1 MNKAIKED
9 FDYRKELKSWFE
21 LSIEKIW
28 ELIDRDSGN
37 QNFWSIYS
45 KENILDPYNDFDNET
60 KEKAKKSNSK
70 WFCLNSGFSEIGS
83 DYDLQC
89 YYDDYRSS
97 NKYWWRVWRYNDLS
111 RLGLSLGEHHLWL
124 VPWWMVKG
132 LCTMIYVLILIYLL
146 FKPWKRSTTLF
157 VFIFIGLCIGM
168 FVLQFVL
175 DTRF

>member
-28 ELIDRDSGN
+28 ELIDRDSDN

-97 NKYWWRVWRYNDLS
+97 NKY
-111 RLGLSLGEHHLWL
+111 
-124 VPWWMVKG
+124 
-132 LCTMIYVLILIYLL
+132 
-146 FKPWKRSTTLF
+146 
-157 VFIFIGLCIGM
+157 
-168 FVLQFVL
+168 
-175 DTRF
+175 